1 MSEHEQEQASGDE
14 QEPGGIGEE
23 QLPEDLRADEDNPL
37 ARHPDE
43 TGDQDDAIGADSEG
57 EPETAPLTAEDAE
70 YGSGSSGT

>member
-1 MSEHEQEQASGDE
+1 MSEQTQEQGSGDE

-37 ARHPDE
+37 ARHPAE
-43 TGDQDDAIGADSEG
+43 TGDESDAIGADAEG

-70 YGSGSSGT
+70 YGSGT

>member
-1 MSEHEQEQASGDE
+1 MSEQTQEQGSGDE

-43 TGDQDDAIGADSEG
+43 TGDESDAIGADAEG
-57 EPETAPLTAEDAE
+57 EPERAPLTAEDAD
-70 YGSGSSGT
+70 YGSGT